1 MDDMVTTEI
10 LRNISI
16 PPILTYSDKIEIFHY
31 VQLLLDSYI
40 NDNILSFVDE
50 DFDEELD
57 NYLYDNVI
65 STYENIYSFNTEL
78 NLQEIINDVKE
89 THFLSIIPNRSNAHS
104 FRTLSQNKINSLNLK
119 IDFLRNIP
127 QPTQR
132 TEAWYEFRH
141 NLITASSAW
150 KVFGSQAIKNSLI
163 YEKCKPY
170 EIFGTSV
177 VNTESTL
184 HWGQKFE
191 QVSVNLYEELYNTK
205 VEDFGCIK
213 DDTYS
218 FLGASPDG
226 INVDENSPL
235 YGRMLEIKNIV
246 NRKITGIPKKE
257 YWIQMQLQ
265 MSVCK
270 LNECDFLETKF
281 FEYNSYND
289 FLTDSSLNNNLLSK
303 EGEKKGMFMYF
314 NGSNGSPKY
323 IYPPTNLNFEELEL
337 WEQTQ
342 LENTDLMWIRNVY
355 WKLEILSCVLV
366 CRNKQWF
373 NEAVKKIGE
382 LWSIIETERV
392 SGYQHRAPN
401 KRAKSEPI
409 VQNKCLLNIV
419 KLSSSSSC
427 SS

>member
-1 MDDMVTTEI
+1 MNDMVTAEI

-16 PPILTYSDKIEIFHY
+16 PPILTNSDKIEIFNY
-31 VQLLLDSYI
+31 IQLLLDSYI
-40 NDNILSFVDE
+40 DDNILSFNDE
-50 DFDEELD
+50 DFEEILD
-57 NYLYDNVI
+57 QYLYDTAI
-65 STYENIYSFNTEL
+65 STYENIYSFYTEL
-78 NLQEIINDVKE
+78 YLRKIINDVKE
-89 THFLSIIPNRSNAHS
+89 TYFLSIIPKRSNIHS
-104 FRTLSQNKINSLNLK
+104 FRLLSQNKIDSLKFK
-119 IDFLRNIP
+119 INNLRNIP

-132 TEAWYEFRH
+132 TEEWYEFRH
-141 NLITASSAW
+141 SLITASSAW

-170 EIFGTSV
+170 EVFGTSS
-177 VNTESTL
+177 VNTETTL

-213 DDTYS
+213 DNTYS

-226 INVDENSPL
+226 INVDESSPL
-235 YGRMLEIKNIV
+235 FGRMLEIKNIV

-281 FEYNSYND
+281 YEYNSYND
-289 FLTDSSLNNNLLSK
+289 FLYDSSLNNTLLSK

-314 NGSNGSPKY
+314 NGPNGSPKY
-323 IYPPTNLNFEELEL
+323 IYPPTNLNFEQLES
-337 WEQTQ
+337 WEQDQ
-342 LENTDLMWIRNVY
+342 LQSNDLMWIRNIY

-382 LWSIIETERV
+382 LWRIIESERI
-392 SGYQHRAPN
+392 SGYEHRAPT

-409 VQNKCLLNIV
+409 VQNKCLLNII
-419 KLSSSSSC
+419 KLPSSSC
-427 SS
+427 FS

>member
-1 MDDMVTTEI
+1 MMTNEI

-16 PPILTYSDKIEIFHY
+16 PPFLTETDKIQIF
-31 VQLLLDSYI
+31 QDILIILDSYI
-40 NDNILSFVDE
+40 SDNILNYANEDFEYDVDE
-50 DFDEELD
+50 
-57 NYLYDNVI
+57 YLNTYFTNI
-65 STYENIYSFNTEL
+65 YENIYSFSLQTDII
-78 NLQEIINDVKE
+78 NLINDVK
-89 THFLSIIPNRSNAHS
+89 TMYFTSILPNRSNYHS
-104 FRTLSQNKINSLNLK
+104 YRILSQKKIHHLKFKINN
-119 IDFLRNIP
+119 LRNIP

-150 KVFGSQAIKNSLI
+150 KVFGTQSTQNSLI

-170 EIFGTSV
+170 EIFGSSC
-177 VNTESTL
+177 VNTETTL

-205 VEDFGCIK
+205 IEDFGCIK
-213 DDTYS
+213 DDTYN

-226 INVDENSPL
+226 INVDELSPL

-265 MSVCK
+265 MGVCK

-281 FEYNSYND
+281 IEYDSYNH
-289 FLTDSSLNNNLLSK
+289 FITDSSLDNILLSK
-303 EGEKKGMFMYF
+303 ENEKKGMFMYF
-314 NGSNGSPKY
+314 NDNDIPKY
-323 IYPPTNLNFEELEL
+323 IYPPNNLTFEQLES
-337 WEQTQ
+337 WEQDQ
-342 LENTDLMWIRNVY
+342 LQCNSEKLTWIRNIY
-355 WKLEILSCVLV
+355 WKLETFSCVLV
-366 CRNKQWF
+366 CRNKSWY

-382 LWSIIETERV
+382 LWNTIEHERIN
-392 SGYQHRAPN
+392 GYQHRAPN

-409 VQNKCLLNIV
+409 IQNKCLLNVI
-419 KLSSSSSC
+419 KLSS
-427 SS
+427 